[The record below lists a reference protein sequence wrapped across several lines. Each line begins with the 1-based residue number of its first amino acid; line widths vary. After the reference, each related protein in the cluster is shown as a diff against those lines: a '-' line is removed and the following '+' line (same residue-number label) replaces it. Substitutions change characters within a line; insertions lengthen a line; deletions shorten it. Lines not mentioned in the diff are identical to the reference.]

1 MELGLPKK
9 YNDTLMQAIVKMRK
23 LDDEGK
29 AVGSMNNNPLLDTGS
44 YGVEFADGTTE
55 VITANIIA

>member
-1 MELGLPKK
+1 
-9 YNDTLMQAIVKMRK
+9 MQAIVKMRN

-29 AVGSMNNNPLLDTGS
+29 AVGSINNNPLFDTGS

-55 VITANIIA
+55 VITANIIAYNFL